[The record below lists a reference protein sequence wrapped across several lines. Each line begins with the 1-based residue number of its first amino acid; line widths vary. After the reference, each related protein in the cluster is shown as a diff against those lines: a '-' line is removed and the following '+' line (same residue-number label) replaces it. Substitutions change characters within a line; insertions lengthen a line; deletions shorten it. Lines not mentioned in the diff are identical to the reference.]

1 MSVSQRIL
9 EIRKDTKLSQS
20 DFGASLGE
28 FKQSDITNIERDVVS
43 PSVIFLRALHN
54 IYSVNLNWLIAG
66 SGKKYIE
73 PDFPNILTEE
83 AYPYSNGID
92 QVKKDIDLLKKRLYL
107 VELKLKNSKP

>member
-54 IYSVNLNWLIAG
+54 IYSVNLNWLI
-66 SGKKYIE
+66 SG
-73 PDFPNILTEE
+73 
-83 AYPYSNGID
+83 
-92 QVKKDIDLLKKRLYL
+92 
-107 VELKLKNSKP
+107 